1 MVHTLALQSILHSRL
16 QTSLHVMENERFAEF
31 ASTLQKEI
39 KDETGVKFSVLQLD
53 MFAGITY
60 EKKVT
65 HEHIITSENLVF
77 PI

>member
-1 MVHTLALQSILHSRL
+1 
-16 QTSLHVMENERFAEF
+16 MENERFAEF

-65 HEHIITSENLVF
+65 HVHIITSENLVF